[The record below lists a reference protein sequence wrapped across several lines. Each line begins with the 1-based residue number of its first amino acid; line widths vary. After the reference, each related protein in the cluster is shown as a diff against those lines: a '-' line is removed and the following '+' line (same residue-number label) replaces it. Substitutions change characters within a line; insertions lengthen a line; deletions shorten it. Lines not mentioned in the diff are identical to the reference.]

1 MVCVAG
7 PGSWLAAAHQA
18 QGLLGVAASVV
29 TAFPLAFGEA
39 GQISHPLCT
48 SSDHCAV
55 PQEGMLVQGEGQ
67 GPSLPGMPLEMLLVS
82 QCIAQAALALPLAVL
97 GLSLQQ

>member
-18 QGLLGVAASVV
+18 QGLLGAAASVG
-29 TAFPLAFGEA
+29 TAFSLAFGEA
-39 GQISHPLCT
+39 GQISHLCT
-48 SSDHCAV
+48 ASDHCAV

-67 GPSLPGMPLEMLLVS
+67 GPSLPGMPLEMFLVS
-82 QCIAQAALALPLAVL
+82 QCIAHAALALPLAVL